1 MKKVL
6 LAIGVLFTLA
16 GLMMGF
22 GYLLYCQFASGSGM
36 GEYPLFEQDI
46 TRIAVGRAS
55 VGSTSAAKWSTPVT
69 ISLEP
74 EMNPVAFNI
83 TGKVLEPLRSIRKE
97 ARYTTSFSLGSEVI
111 WQEDFRISKKRGKN
125 SKDKKPI
132 SIKSVGT
139 GLSST
144 SQHLRTFSVADTGEY
159 TFDISHKGGDLEV
172 ASLLLKVRRNVM
184 IANKSIYIPGFVM
197 LAAGIIGFVVSGKM
211 KRGLTEPL

>member
-1 MKKVL
+1 MKKVFLAVGAL
-6 LAIGVLFTLA
+6 LMLA
-16 GLMMGF
+16 GLVMGF
-22 GYLLYCQFASGSGM
+22 GYLFYCQCASGSSM
-36 GEYPLFEQDI
+36 GEYPLFEQDV

-55 VGSTSAAKWSTPVT
+55 VGSTSGAKWSTPVT
-69 ISLEP
+69 ISLGP

-83 TGKVLEPLRSIRKE
+83 IGKVLEPVRSIRKE
-97 ARYTTSFSLGSEVI
+97 ARYTTLFSLGSEVI
-111 WQEDFRISKKRGKN
+111 WQEDFRISKKKGK
-125 SKDKKPI
+125 STKDKKSI

-144 SQHLRTFSVADTGEY
+144 SQQLRTFSVEDKGEY

-197 LAAGIIGFVVSGKM
+197 FAAGIIGLVVSGKM
-211 KRGLTEPL
+211 QSGRV

>member
-1 MKKVL
+1 MKKVFLAVGAL
-6 LAIGVLFTLA
+6 LMLA
-16 GLMMGF
+16 GLVMGF
-22 GYLLYCQFASGSGM
+22 GYLFYCQFASGSSM

-55 VGSTSAAKWSTPVT
+55 VGSTSGAKWSTPVT
-69 ISLEP
+69 ISLGP

-83 TGKVLEPLRSIRKE
+83 IGKVLEPVRSIRKE
-97 ARYTTSFSLGSEVI
+97 ARYTTLFSLGSEVI
-111 WQEDFRISKKRGKN
+111 WQEDFRISKKRGK
-125 SKDKKPI
+125 STKDKKSI

-144 SQHLRTFSVADTGEY
+144 SQQLRTFSVEDKGEY

-197 LAAGIIGFVVSGKM
+197 FAAGIIGLVVSGKM
-211 KRGLTEPL
+211 QSGRV

>member
-6 LAIGVLFTLA
+6 LAIGVLLTLV

-22 GYLLYCQFASGSGM
+22 GYLFYCQFASGSGM

-46 TRIAVGRAS
+46 TRIAVGRTS
-55 VGSTSAAKWSTPVT
+55 VGSTSGAKWSTPVT
-69 ISLEP
+69 ISLGP

-83 TGKVLEPLRSIRKE
+83 SGKVLEPVRSIRKE

-111 WQEDFRISKKRGKN
+111 WQEDFRITKKRKK
-125 SKDKKPI
+125 STKDKKSI
-132 SIKSVGT
+132 SIKSLGM

-144 SQHLRTFSVADTGEY
+144 RQQLRTFSVEDKGEY

-172 ASLLLKVRRNVM
+172 ASLLLKVRRNVI

-197 LAAGIIGFVVSGKM
+197 FAAGIIGLVVSGKM
-211 KRGLTEPL
+211 KGR

>member
-1 MKKVL
+1 MKKVFI
-6 LAIGVLFTLA
+6 AVGVLLTFA
-16 GLMMGF
+16 GLVMGF
-22 GYLLYCQFASGSGM
+22 GYLFYCQFASGSSM
-36 GEYPLFEQDI
+36 GEYLLFEQDV

-55 VGSTSAAKWSTPVT
+55 VGSTSGAKWSTPVT
-69 ISLEP
+69 ISLGP

-83 TGKVLEPLRSIRKE
+83 IGKVLEPVRSIRKE
-97 ARYTTSFSLGSEVI
+97 ARYTALFSLGSEVI
-111 WQEDFRISKKRGKN
+111 WQEDFRISKKRGK
-125 SKDKKPI
+125 SAKEKKSI

-144 SQHLRTFSVADTGEY
+144 SQQLRTFSVEDKGEY

-197 LAAGIIGFVVSGKM
+197 FAAGIIGLVVSGKM
-211 KRGLTEPL
+211 QVR

>member
-1 MKKVL
+1 MKKVFLTVGAL
-6 LAIGVLFTLA
+6 LTFA
-16 GLMMGF
+16 GLVMGF
-22 GYLLYCQFASGSGM
+22 GYLFYCQFASGSSM
-36 GEYPLFEQDI
+36 GEYLLFEQDV

-55 VGSTSAAKWSTPVT
+55 VGSTSGAKWSTPVT
-69 ISLEP
+69 ISLGP

-83 TGKVLEPLRSIRKE
+83 TGKVLEPVRSIRKE
-97 ARYTTSFSLGSEVI
+97 ARYTTLFSLGSEVI

-125 SKDKKPI
+125 AKEKKSI

-144 SQHLRTFSVADTGEY
+144 SQQLRTFSVEDKGEY

-172 ASLLLKVRRNVM
+172 TSLLLKVRRNVM

-197 LAAGIIGFVVSGKM
+197 FVAGIIGLVVSGKM
-211 KRGLTEPL
+211 QVR

>member
-1 MKKVL
+1 MKKVFLTVGAL
-6 LAIGVLFTLA
+6 LTLA
-16 GLMMGF
+16 GLVMGF
-22 GYLLYCQFASGSGM
+22 GYLFYCQFASGSSM
-36 GEYPLFEQDI
+36 GEYPLFEQDV

-55 VGSTSAAKWSTPVT
+55 VGSTSGAKWSTPVT
-69 ISLEP
+69 ISLGP

-111 WQEDFRISKKRGKN
+111 WQEDFRISKKRGK
-125 SKDKKPI
+125 SAKEKKSI

-144 SQHLRTFSVADTGEY
+144 SQQLRTFSVEDKGEY

-197 LAAGIIGFVVSGKM
+197 FAAGVIGLVVSGKM
-211 KRGLTEPL
+211 KAT

>member
-22 GYLLYCQFASGSGM
+22 GYLLYCQFASGAGM

-83 TGKVLEPLRSIRKE
+83 TGKVLEPVRSIRKE

-111 WQEDFRISKKRGKN
+111 WQEDFRINKKRGKN

-144 SQHLRTFSVADTGEY
+144 SQHLRTFSVADKGEY

-197 LAAGIIGFVVSGKM
+197 LAAGIIGLVVSGRM

>member
-6 LAIGVLFTLA
+6 LAIGVLLTLV

-22 GYLLYCQFASGSGM
+22 GYLFYCQFASGSGM

-46 TRIAVGRAS
+46 TRIAVGGAS

-83 TGKVLEPLRSIRKE
+83 TGRVLEPLRSIRKE
-97 ARYTTSFSLGSEVI
+97 ARYTTSFSRDGEVI
-111 WQEDFRISKKRGKN
+111 WQENFRISKKRGKN
-125 SKDKKPI
+125 TKDKKPI

-139 GLSST
+139 GLSSM
-144 SQHLRTFSVADTGEY
+144 SQHLKTFSVADKGEY
-159 TFDISHKGGDLEV
+159 TFDLSHEGGDLEV
-172 ASLLLKVRRNVM
+172 TSLLLKVRRNVM
-184 IANKSIYIPGFVM
+184 IANKSIYFPGFVM
-197 LAAGIIGFVVSGKM
+197 FVAGIIGLIVSGKM
-211 KRGLTEPL
+211 KGT

>member
-1 MKKVL
+1 MKKVFITVGAL
-6 LAIGVLFTLA
+6 LTFA
-16 GLMMGF
+16 GLVMGF
-22 GYLLYCQFASGSGM
+22 GYLFYCQFASGSSM
-36 GEYPLFEQDI
+36 GEYLLFEQDV
-46 TRIAVGRAS
+46 TRIAVGRVS
-55 VGSTSAAKWSTPVT
+55 VGSTSGAKWSTPVT
-69 ISLEP
+69 ISLGP

-83 TGKVLEPLRSIRKE
+83 IGKVLKPVRSIRKE
-97 ARYTTSFSLGSEVI
+97 ARYTTLFSLGSEVI

-125 SKDKKPI
+125 AKEKKSI

-144 SQHLRTFSVADTGEY
+144 SQQLRTFSVEDKGEY

-197 LAAGIIGFVVSGKM
+197 FAAGIIGLVVSGKM
-211 KRGLTEPL
+211 QSGRV

>member
-1 MKKVL
+1 MKKVF
-6 LAIGVLFTLA
+6 LAVGAFLTFA
-16 GLMMGF
+16 GLVMGF
-22 GYLLYCQFASGSGM
+22 GYLFYCQFASGSGM
-36 GEYPLFEQDI
+36 GEYPLFEQDV

-55 VGSTSAAKWSTPVT
+55 VGSTSGAKWSTPVT
-69 ISLEP
+69 ISLGP

-83 TGKVLEPLRSIRKE
+83 VGKVLEPARNIRKE

-125 SKDKKPI
+125 TKDKKSI

-139 GLSST
+139 ALSST
-144 SQHLRTFSVADTGEY
+144 SQQLRTFSVEDKAEY

-197 LAAGIIGFVVSGKM
+197 FAAGIVGLVVSGKM
-211 KRGLTEPL
+211 HSR